1 MDSRFSGD
9 IIFLVFLVLLL
20 FGPRKLPEIVKV
32 VGRVAVEF
40 KRAANE
46 FRGQFSREIGKLTP
60 SQPPKN
66 LGSLAP
72 GLSKDLEGSERLN
85 ELLAEPQQF
94 LAGGFVSSLLL
105 PVGTGCLPEAPFE
118 RAREA

>member
-1 MDSRFSGD
+1 MDSGFSGNM
-9 IIFLVFLVLLL
+9 IFLAFLVLLQ

-46 FRGQFSREIGKLTP
+46 FRGQFSREIGELAP
-60 SQPPKN
+60 SQAPKN

-72 GLSKDLEGSERLN
+72 VYQKTLKVRRDLTS
-85 ELLAEPQQF
+85 
-94 LAGGFVSSLLL
+94 
-105 PVGTGCLPEAPFE
+105 C
-118 RAREA
+118 